1 MEEARAAQDT
11 SKKSEHRPTKGMAWV
26 VMTWGRI
33 VIGMGLAGEGAWM
46 YAHARINVE
55 GSVWM
60 IGAATAL
67 AGALLSFSGVQALYR
82 NILELRAARPFGREP
97 AIPKLGAL
105 LVYRYDALTE
115 EQLELA
121 LKKQREDPEE
131 ERRLGEILID
141 MGFISEAQLT
151 EALAHQAVQAKA
163 KSAKAQPA

>member
-1 MEEARAAQDT
+1 MAEAQSAQDT

-26 VMTWGRI
+26 VITWGRI

-46 YAHARINVE
+46 YAHAKMNVE

-82 NILELRAARPFGREP
+82 NILELRAAQPFGREP

-141 MGFISEAQLT
+141 MGFITDAQLK
-151 EALAHQAVQAKA
+151 EALVHQAMQAKA
-163 KSAKAQPA
+163 KPAKAQPA

>member
-1 MEEARAAQDT
+1 MGEVLSTHAAE
-11 SKKSEHRPTKGMAWV
+11 KRRKRRPTKGMAWV

-33 VIGMGLAGEGAWM
+33 IIGMGLAGEGAWM
-46 YAHARINVE
+46 YAHAKMNVE

-60 IGAATAL
+60 VGAATAV
-67 AGALLSFSGVQALYR
+67 AGALLSFTGVQALYR

-105 LVYRYDALTE
+105 LVYKYEVLTE
-115 EQLELA
+115 EQLALA

-141 MGFISEAQLT
+141 MGFITDAQLK
-151 EALAHQAVQAKA
+151 EALVHQARQAKA
-163 KSAKAQPA
+163 KPAKAQTA

>member
-1 MEEARAAQDT
+1 MRVGIPADRL
-11 SKKSEHRPTKGMAWV
+11 
-26 VMTWGRI
+26 I
-33 VIGMGLAGEGAWM
+33 VPALTEG
-46 YAHARINVE
+46 
-55 GSVWM
+55 G
-60 IGAATAL
+60 GAATAV

-141 MGFISEAQLT
+141 MGLISEAQLQ
-151 EALAHQAVQAKA
+151 EALAHQAMQAKA
-163 KSAKAQPA
+163 KPAKAQPA